1 MQTWAKHLFLKLEQK
16 SATLW
21 TESETVDILCC
32 KGLEMSRALVVE
44 NPLLALSTFV
54 KRKCRDSYS
63 AELPEAFVTVGFGRY
78 LTCTSSF
85 FFVVGEPGG
94 CNRAF
99 AWERNW
105 NKGPLLFYRYFTLCE
120 LGAVCLH
127 VCSTIV

>member
-1 MQTWAKHLFLKLEQK
+1 MQTWAKHLFLKLELK

-54 KRKCRDSYS
+54 KRKCRDSFS

-85 FFVVGEPGG
+85 FSSWASLEAATGHLLD
-94 CNRAF
+94 
-99 AWERNW
+99 W